1 MKNLTLKN
9 IAAACGG
16 VYHGDAALLE
26 QCVDNITTDSRQVKP
41 GCLFVPIV
49 GARADGHDYI
59 GQVIEKGALC
69 TLTERELPDAGFPYI
84 RVGSSLQS
92 VKDIAEFYLGELKIP
107 VVGISGSVGKTSTKE
122 MISAV
127 LSQRYRVLKT
137 QGNFNNELGLPLTVF
152 RIREEDEI
160 AVLEM
165 GISDFGEMSRL
176 AKIAR
181 PDTCV
186 LTNIGW
192 CHLENLKTRDGI
204 MKAKTEMFE
213 FMQPDGHVVLNGD
226 DDKLAQIREVRG
238 NVPVF
243 FGMEKTDGVYAD
255 EIENCGLKGISCRI
269 HVDENLSFMV
279 RIPMP
284 GIHMVYNAL
293 AAASVGRI
301 YGLTA
306 EDIKKGIE
314 SMETL
319 SGRFHIIESDDYTI
333 IDDCYNANPVSMRAS
348 LEVLQQGLGR
358 KVAVLG
364 DMGELGED
372 EAALHEQVGAFAGQC
387 DIQLL
392 ICAGPLCEHLAK
404 AAREQNKE
412 LEVVHVADLGM
423 LQEVLPGLIK
433 KGDTLLIKASHFM
446 QFEKIVK
453 QLSQS
458 DC

>member
-16 VYHGDAALLE
+16 VFHGDAALLG
-26 QCVDNITTDSRQVKP
+26 QCAESITTDSRQAEP
-41 GCLFVPIV
+41 GCLFVPIA
-49 GARADGHDYI
+49 GARADGHHYI
-59 GQVIEKGALC
+59 GQVMEKGALC
-69 TLTERELPDAGFPYI
+69 TLSEKELPDADFPYI
-84 RVGSSLQS
+84 HVESSLQS
-92 VKDIAEFYLGELKIP
+92 VKDIAEFYLRQLDIP

-122 MISAV
+122 MISSV
-127 LSQRYRVLKT
+127 LSQKYHVLKT

-152 RIREEDEI
+152 RIREEDQI

-226 DDKLAQIREVRG
+226 DDKLAQIQDVRG
-238 NVPVF
+238 HAPVF
-243 FGMEKTDGVYAD
+243 FGVEKQDGVYAD

-269 HVDENLSFMV
+269 HVDEKLSFPV
-279 RIPMP
+279 KVPTP

-293 AAASVGRI
+293 AAACVGRI

-306 EDIKKGIE
+306 EEIKTGIE

-333 IDDCYNANPVSMRAS
+333 IDDCYNANPVSMMAS

-364 DMGELGED
+364 DMGELGDD
-372 EAALHEQVGAFAGQC
+372 EAALHEQVGTFAGQC

-412 LEVVHVADLGM
+412 LKVLHFADRKM
-423 LQEVLPGLIK
+423 LQDALPGLIK

-446 QFEKIVK
+446 QFDKIVK
-453 QLSQS
+453 QFSSS
-458 DC
+458 DG

>member
-1 MKNLTLKN
+1 MKNLTLNN
-9 IAAACGG
+9 IVTACGG
-16 VYHGDAALLE
+16 VFHGDTALLG
-26 QCVDNITTDSRQVKP
+26 QCVKSITTDSRQAEP
-41 GCLFVPIV
+41 GCLFVPIA
-49 GARADGHDYI
+49 GTRADGHDYI
-59 GQVIEKGALC
+59 GQVMEKGALC
-69 TLTERELPDAGFPYI
+69 TLSEKELPGSEFSYI
-84 RVGSSLQS
+84 QVKSSLQS
-92 VKDIAEFYLGELKIP
+92 VKDIAEFYLTQLCIP

-127 LSQRYRVLKT
+127 LAQKYRVLKT

-176 AKIAR
+176 ARIAK

-213 FMQPDGHVVLNGD
+213 FMKPDGHVVLNGD
-226 DDKLAQIREVRG
+226 DDKLTQIREVSG
-238 NVPVF
+238 HAPVF
-243 FGMEKTDGVYAD
+243 FGIERTDGVYAD
-255 EIENCGLKGISCRI
+255 EIENCGLNGVNCRI
-269 HVDENLSFMV
+269 HLDDKLLFLV

-284 GIHMVYNAL
+284 GVHMVYNAL
-293 AAASVGRI
+293 AAACVGRI

-306 EDIKKGIE
+306 EEIKKGIE

-319 SGRFHIIESDDYTI
+319 NGRFHIIETKDYTI
-333 IDDCYNANPVSMRAS
+333 IDDCYNANPVSMKAS

-364 DMGELGED
+364 DMGELGEE
-372 EAALHEQVGAFAGQC
+372 EAALHEQVGTFAGQC

-392 ICAGPLCEHLAK
+392 ICAGPLSGHLAK
-404 AAREQNKE
+404 AAAGQNKE
-412 LEVVHVADLGM
+412 LEVVHFADLKT
-423 LQEVLPGLIK
+423 LRETLPRLIK

-446 QFEKIVK
+446 QFDKIVK
-453 QLSQS
+453 QLCDS
-458 DC
+458 DR